1 MTVEDKINALKNQ
14 ILEYAP
20 QLPPYVAEQLATGY
34 IINPERMKEIVKR
47 DMKAKKK
54 GKVTASTRGEFKTV
68 YDDAITIKPQEEVAT
83 V

>member
-1 MTVEDKINALKNQ
+1 MTVEDKIEQLKKA

-20 QLPPYVAEQLATGY
+20 QLPPYVAQQLAIGY
-34 IINPERMKEIVKR
+34 ITNPDRMKEIVKR

-54 GKVTASTRGEFKTV
+54 GKVVASTRGEFKTV
-68 YDDAITIKPQEEVAT
+68 YDNAIEIQPQEEVIT